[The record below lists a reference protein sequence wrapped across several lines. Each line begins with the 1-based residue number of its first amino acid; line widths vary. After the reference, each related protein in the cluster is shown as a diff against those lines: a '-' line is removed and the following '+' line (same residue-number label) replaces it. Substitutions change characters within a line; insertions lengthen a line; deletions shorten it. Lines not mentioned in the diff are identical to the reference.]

1 MLPPT
6 HPPTHPRPSAFVQP
20 EPPSPL
26 AGGCTP
32 GVEGCLDRAAASA
45 ALLRTHARS
54 APLSAGW
61 RAPAC
66 PACLHATRTA
76 APMPL
81 PPQAPPPPPALPPV
95 AGVAA
100 ANYSYSVLDY
110 LSSYT
115 PEVQGKVAV
124 QLAQQFGVA
133 ANQVSLT
140 TPSFPVSGEVVVTGG
155 STRGGGGGQ
164 ARRAQQNYRG
174 TSGAVLA
181 AWPPTS
187 IASSRGPCPACP
199 PHQGRSTPLASPA
212 DFPAGA
218 QPSVQAGLVAY
229 LNVSASAA
237 NVTTVS
243 SSAARRKRR
252 LLAATATMRVQVAAA
267 NGSQAVDVEVGGRG
281 GGGWGWSQKGRVV
294 CCGWERPRLVVTT
307 DRQEAVA
314 GVGCWCGLR
323 AHASARQAG
332 AGCKPLYAAAS
343 LPPPHLRRAS

>member
-155 STRGGGGGQ
+155 STRGGGGGRPAERNKIIGEHRGRCLPPGHRQ
-164 ARRAQQNYRG
+164 ALQAAGGPARHAHPTRDGRPLSPPLQTSPPARSRACRRAWWR
-174 TSGAVLA
+174 TSTSAPA
-181 AWPPTS
+181 PPT
-187 IASSRGPCPACP
+187 
-199 PHQGRSTPLASPA
+199 
-212 DFPAGA
+212 
-218 QPSVQAGLVAY
+218 
-229 LNVSASAA
+229 
-237 NVTTVS
+237 
-243 SSAARRKRR
+243 
-252 LLAATATMRVQVAAA
+252 
-267 NGSQAVDVEVGGRG
+267 
-281 GGGWGWSQKGRVV
+281 
-294 CCGWERPRLVVTT
+294 
-307 DRQEAVA
+307 
-314 GVGCWCGLR
+314 
-323 AHASARQAG
+323 
-332 AGCKPLYAAAS
+332 
-343 LPPPHLRRAS
+343 